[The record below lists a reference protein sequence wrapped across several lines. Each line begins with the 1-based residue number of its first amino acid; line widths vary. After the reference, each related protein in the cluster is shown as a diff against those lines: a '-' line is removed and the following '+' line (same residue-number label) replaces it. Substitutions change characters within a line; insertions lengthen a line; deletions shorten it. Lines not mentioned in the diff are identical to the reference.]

1 MRIPN
6 KNGRKT
12 SAEASGDRNAR
23 STHSARQK
31 LTDPK

>member
-6 KNGRKT
+6 KNGRKA
-12 SAEASGDRNAR
+12 SAEASSDRNAR
-23 STHSARQK
+23 SPHPARQK